1 MGDVYKITKS
11 VSLAQDQIDFV
22 DELVEKNGTNFT
34 TEIEH
39 CINLKKAT
47 EAGKPYSYAD
57 ELEAIPLT
65 SPKGRSAG
73 WWSRTAAIGIYRL
86 LEYFQQRDMD
96 AAAEVKQ

>member
-1 MGDVYKITKS
+1 MGDVNKITKS
-11 VSLAQDQIDFV
+11 VTLDPKLV
-22 DELVEKNGTNFT
+22 DYVNELVEQNCT
-34 TEIEH
+34 TFSDEVKKS
-39 CINLKKAT
+39 INLKKAT

-57 ELEAIPLT
+57 ELEDIPMS

-96 AAAEVKQ
+96 AAAEVEQ

>member
-11 VSLAQDQIDFV
+11 VSLAQEHIDFV

-57 ELEAIPLT
+57 ELETIPLT

-86 LEYFQQRDMD
+86 LEYFQQLDMD
-96 AAAEVKQ
+96 AAAEVEQ